1 MIPANLNDWNYDIIQ
16 KLGDNNITESD
27 RHDFKAKLS
36 KSDSIPKK
44 SLPKIVSSFA
54 NSKGGFILFGIKEI
68 GNSFI
73 IEGLKRDKEISKKFG
88 DQLKRIEPSVYFE
101 SPKDIEIPNSNKVI
115 YIFYIPLSP
124 ERPHIT
130 MNDNTPIFYKRTN
143 SGCELMSY
151 NEIKVEFQ
159 RLEERREKIKLLF
172 IELVSAKHTLEIV
185 KGIHTDAP
193 IKAFSP
199 ITLEMNT
206 LNSLLTDLYNLYTII
221 GKETKL
227 VQLLITIR
235 LQVTIFNNSTRM
247 FLNRITFL
255 NEYNTE
261 LLHGQHRQYINA
273 VIDDSLIPP
282 IDESIK
288 ILEDKFNL
296 TNPFENHSENIQ
308 KPSP

>member
-1 MIPANLNDWNYDIIQ
+1 MIPTNLNDWNYNIIK
-16 KLGDNNITESD
+16 KLVDNNITESD
-27 RHDFKAKLS
+27 LHDMKTNLP
-36 KSDSIPKK
+36 KSDS
-44 SLPKIVSSFA
+44 LPKVVSSFA
-54 NSKGGFILFGIKEI
+54 NSKGGSILFGIREI
-68 GNSFI
+68 GNSFF
-73 IEGLKRDKEISKKFG
+73 IEGIERDKEIAKKFG

-101 SPKDIEIPNSNKVI
+101 SPKDIEIPNYNKVI

-124 ERPHIT
+124 ERPHLT
-130 MNDNTPIFYKRTN
+130 YRDKTPLFYKRTN

-151 NEIKVEFQ
+151 NGIKVEFQ

-185 KGIHTDAP
+185 KQVHNNAP
-193 IKAFSP
+193 IEAFSP
-199 ITLEMNT
+199 ITIEVNT
-206 LNSLLTDLYNLYTII
+206 LNSLLTDLYTII

-227 VQLLITIR
+227 INLLISIR
-235 LQVTIFNNSTRM
+235 LQLTIFNNSTIM
-247 FLNRITFL
+247 FLNRISHL
-255 NEYNTE
+255 NEYSKSK
-261 LLHGQHRQYINA
+261 LHGQHRQYINA